1 MVGGRRMS
9 NVEIKNEL
17 HTATVD
23 VTVPFEFCKHCNRL
37 ELDDYH
43 GYLWATGE
51 PIAHEYSCKHGYF
64 CKNVIELYERSVE
77 E

>member
-1 MVGGRRMS
+1 MS
-9 NVEIKNEL
+9 VVETKNEL

-37 ELDDYH
+37 ELDEYH
-43 GYLWATGE
+43 GYLWVNGE

-64 CKNVIELYERSVE
+64 CRNIIELYERSVE